1 MEKSRRTKLVGVITQ
16 IIIPIPNFEN
26 KYTDLTEDFTFSG
39 KFPLKQEV
47 IDYVKSVIK
56 TYPIL
61 QYRNALKTIRAIKQ
75 WPIYKHSVKSP
86 VVYSSGSV
94 EFEKDITIMQMI
106 DSPFDKNIGITIIWK
121 ILNPHPIKRNK

>member
-1 MEKSRRTKLVGVITQ
+1 MITQ

-39 KFPLKQEV
+39 KFPSKKDV
-47 IDYVKSVIK
+47 IDHIKLVIEK
-56 TYPIL
+56 YPID
-61 QYRNALKTIRAIKQ
+61 QYQKSLKTIRSVKPKK
-75 WPIYKHSVKSP
+75 WPILNKL
-86 VVYSSGSV
+86 VVSSIGSV

>member
-1 MEKSRRTKLVGVITQ
+1 MITQ

-39 KFPLKQEV
+39 YFPSKKDV
-47 IDYVKSVIK
+47 IDHIKLVIEK
-56 TYPIL
+56 YSID
-61 QYRNALKTIRAIKQ
+61 QYRKSLKTIRSVKPKE
-75 WPIYKHSVKSP
+75 WPILNKDESITINFCNT
-86 VVYSSGSV
+86 SV